1 MLYKRQILSFIIF
14 VSLSFIFS
22 ACSFIQTKSSD
33 TPPNASLINTYWK
46 LMQINGKIV
55 ELTNKREAYM
65 VLNENKIRGNSGC
78 NSMNGVYSFKED
90 KLSLSR
96 PMMMTRMFCQGSVEG
111 EFTKALAQMK
121 TYKIKGQSLEIFDAN
136 GLKLA
141 EFKSVYLH

>member
-1 MLYKRQILSFIIF
+1 MNRLKHYLKEIAIFIVVMTIFANILSIY
-14 VSLSFIFS
+14 
-22 ACSFIQTKSSD
+22 KSSD
-33 TPPNASLINTYWK
+33 LNNEALTLNSIT
-46 LMQINGKIV
+46 LMNN
-55 ELTNKREAYM
+55 EL
-65 VLNENKIRGNSGC
+65 
-78 NSMNGVYSFKED
+78 YSFKED